1 MGKSP
6 SVGIIGA
13 GISALRC
20 ADILIQNGVQV
31 TLLEA
36 RGRIGGRICQAKVGG
51 HLMDV
56 GPNWIH
62 GTDSNPIA
70 NIALGSNTKLHEWDE
85 SQSIFNPSGDLC
97 DDALATKI
105 TEWMWTIIEEAFEY
119 SNKYKDIIPAHKS
132 LSDFF
137 REKIEETDFTQEE
150 KDMCIELSKTWGA
163 YVGDPVERQS
173 LKFFRL
179 EECIDGNNFFVAS
192 TYKNILEHISGPVVR
207 RADIRLNEPV
217 VKIEA
222 LRRASATK
230 HQVAVTTAAGKRYH
244 FDEVVVTC
252 PLGWLKRNKSAFVPE
267 IPARLSSA
275 IDSISYGGLE
285 KIYAVFP
292 HAFWDSTS
300 SINNNHSPPPPF
312 THFLNPTYVEHA
324 ESTSWNQECISLSA
338 LPAGCAHPTLLFYI
352 FGPSAAYI
360 VSKIKTLDPSS
371 ETYYNFLNDFLLPY
385 YSRLPQYS
393 SSSPDCKPASLFA
406 TQWRND
412 PYAGNGSY
420 SNFQVGLERGD
431 EDIEVMREGMGI
443 DRGIWF
449 AGEHTAPFVG
459 LGTTTGAY
467 WSGERAAG
475 QICDIYNLSRSGMGL
490 KRDDSLPSAIAD
502 ASRVRPK
509 VLVPPVVV
517 TGMAEG
523 QQVLNCS
530 Y

>member
-1 MGKSP
+1 
-6 SVGIIGA
+6 
-13 GISALRC
+13 
-20 ADILIQNGVQV
+20 
-31 TLLEA
+31 
-36 RGRIGGRICQAKVGG
+36 
-51 HLMDV
+51 
-56 GPNWIH
+56 
-62 GTDSNPIA
+62 
-70 NIALGSNTKLHEWDE
+70 
-85 SQSIFNPSGDLC
+85 
-97 DDALATKI
+97 
-105 TEWMWTIIEEAFEY
+105 
-119 SNKYKDIIPAHKS
+119 
-132 LSDFF
+132 
-137 REKIEETDFTQEE
+137 
-150 KDMCIELSKTWGA
+150 
-163 YVGDPVERQS
+163 
-173 LKFFRL
+173 
-179 EECIDGNNFFVAS
+179 
-192 TYKNILEHISGPVVR
+192 VR

-222 LRRASATK
+222 LRRASGTK

-267 IPARLSSA
+267 IPARLSRA

-300 SINNNHSPPPPF
+300 SINHSPPPPF

-352 FGPSAAYI
+352 FGPSAAYV

-371 ETYYNFLNDFLLPY
+371 DAYYNFLNDFLLPY

-475 QICDIYNLSRSGMGL
+475 QICDIYSLSRSGMGL